1 MITLNQPIIQLPIKV
16 KRPEIELLLCC
27 TRTHI
32 DSETAE
38 RIKTLLQQNIDWTL
52 LIEIATYHGTIPLL
66 YQSFNN
72 IGKEAIP
79 ETVLTQLRNRYHAN
93 ASRNLFLSHELLKI
107 VKVFEA
113 HKIRAIPF
121 KGLVL
126 AISIYGN
133 LAMRQF
139 SDLDILVKQEDIAKA
154 QELLIAQKYQLEAD
168 YYGWQQTFVHSQ
180 KPEIVVDL
188 HCELT
193 PLSYFPFKLPDF
205 ETLWQ
210 RSRSLS
216 LNGESIVDLSFDD
229 LLIILTVQVAR
240 GVNEGRESLAQICD
254 LAELLRI
261 QQTSDWEELLHKVN
275 SLELKRP
282 FFISLLIVNT
292 LLNTPLPDQLNQAI
306 QQQIQIDPTIVIYAV
321 RMQKQLFTQ
330 VKTPRL
336 IKLFFQHLMIDGPLS
351 RMPVRVYLVW
361 QFLSFTTRLAI
372 ANSNQAD
379 REVFPLPS
387 GLSFLYYLIRPIRL
401 VSRYITNSTYR

>member
-38 RIKTLLQQNIDWTL
+38 RINTILQQNIDWTL

-66 YQSFNN
+66 YQSLNTTV
-72 IGKEAIP
+72 KEAIP
-79 ETVLTQLRNRYHAN
+79 QTVLTQLRNRYHAN
-93 ASRNLFLSHELLKI
+93 ASRNLFLSHELVKILKL
-107 VKVFEA
+107 FEA
-113 HKIRAIPF
+113 NKIPAIPF

-126 AISIYGN
+126 AASVYGN

-139 SDLDILVKQEDIAKA
+139 SDLDILVRQQDIAKA

-168 YYGWQQTFVHSQ
+168 YYGWQHNFVHSQ
-180 KPEIVVDL
+180 KPEIVVDI
-188 HCELT
+188 HTELT

-216 LNGESIVDLSFDD
+216 LNGESIIDLSFDD
-229 LLIILTVQVAR
+229 LLIILAVQVAR
-240 GVNEGRESLAQICD
+240 AVNEGRESLVQICD

-261 QQTSDWEELLHKVN
+261 QQTLDWEELLQKVN
-275 SLELKRP
+275 NLELKRP

-292 LLNTPLPDQLNQAI
+292 LLNTPLPDQLKQAI

-321 RMQKQLFTQ
+321 RMQKQLFTE
-330 VKTPRL
+330 VKTPRF

-361 QFLSFTTRLAI
+361 QFLSFTTRLVI
-372 ANSNQAD
+372 TNSNEAD
-379 REVFPLPS
+379 REVLPLPS

>member
-52 LIEIATYHGTIPLL
+52 LVEIATYHGTIPLL
-66 YQSFNN
+66 YQSLNTTV
-72 IGKEAIP
+72 KEAIP
-79 ETVLTQLRNRYHAN
+79 KTVLTQLRNRYHTN
-93 ASRNLFLSHELLKI
+93 ASRNLFLSHELVKILKL
-107 VKVFEA
+107 FEA
-113 HKIRAIPF
+113 NKIPAIPF

-126 AISIYGN
+126 AASVYGN

-139 SDLDILVKQEDIAKA
+139 SDLDILVRQQDIVKA
-154 QELLIAQKYQLEAD
+154 QELLIAQKYQLEAEH
-168 YYGWQQTFVHSQ
+168 YGWQQTFVHSQ

-193 PLSYFPFKLPDF
+193 PLSYFPFKLSDF

-210 RSRSLS
+210 RRRSLT
-216 LNGESIVDLSFDD
+216 LKGESIIDLSSND
-229 LLIILTVQVAR
+229 LSIILAIQVAR

-261 QQTSDWEELLHKVN
+261 QKPLDWEQLLQEVN
-275 SLELKRP
+275 SLELERP

-292 LLNTPLPDQLNQAI
+292 LLNTPLPDQIKQII
-306 QQQIQIDPTIVIYAV
+306 QQKIQIDPTMLIYAV
-321 RMQKQLFTQ
+321 RMQKQLFTE
-330 VKTPRL
+330 VKTPL
-336 IKLFFQHLMIDGPLS
+336 FIKLFFHHLMIKGPLS

-361 QFLSFTTRLAI
+361 QFLSFTAKLVI
-372 ANSNQAD
+372 INVNQKD
-379 REVFPLPS
+379 QEVFPLPS

>member
-52 LIEIATYHGTIPLL
+52 LIQIATYHGTIPLL
-66 YQSFNN
+66 YQSLNK

-79 ETVLTQLRNRYHAN
+79 QTVLTQLQNRYHAN

-107 VKVFEA
+107 LKLFEA
-113 HKIRAIPF
+113 NKIPAIPF

-126 AISIYGN
+126 AASIYGN

-139 SDLDILVKQEDIAKA
+139 SDLDILVRQQDIVKA

-168 YYGWQQTFVHSQ
+168 HYGWQQTFVHSQ

-205 ETLWQ
+205 KTLWQ

-216 LNGESIVDLSFDD
+216 LNGESIIDLSFDD
-229 LLIILTVQVAR
+229 LLIILAVQVAR
-240 GVNEGRESLAQICD
+240 AVNEGRESLAQICD

-261 QQTSDWEELLHKVN
+261 QQTSDWEELLHKVK
-275 SLELKRP
+275 SLELERL

-292 LLNTPLPDQLNQAI
+292 LLNTPLPDQLKQAI

-321 RMQKQLFTQ
+321 RMQKQLFTE

-336 IKLFFQHLMIDGPLS
+336 IQLFFQHLMIDGPLS

-372 ANSNQAD
+372 IDSNQED
-379 REVFPLPS
+379 REVFALPS
-387 GLSFLYYLIRPIRL
+387 SLSFLYYLIRPIRL

>member
-1 MITLNQPIIQLPIKV
+1 MITLNKPITQLPTKF

-32 DSETAE
+32 DPETAE
-38 RIKTLLQQNIDWTL
+38 RINTILQQEIDWTYL
-52 LIEIATYHGTIPLL
+52 MEIAAYHGTIPLL
-66 YQSFNN
+66 YQSLKTT
-72 IGKEAIP
+72 GKEAIP
-79 ETVLTQLRNRYHAN
+79 KTVLTQLQNHYHTN
-93 ASRNLFLSHELLKI
+93 ASRNLFLSHELLNILKL
-107 VKVFEA
+107 FAA
-113 HKIRAIPF
+113 HEIQAIPF

-139 SDLDILVKQEDIAKA
+139 SDLDILVRQQDIVKA

-210 RSRSLS
+210 RRRSLT
-216 LNGESIVDLSFDD
+216 LKGESIIDLSSND
-229 LLIILTVQVAR
+229 LLIILAVQVAR

-261 QQTSDWEELLHKVN
+261 QKPLDWEQLLQQVN
-275 SLELKRP
+275 SLELERP

-292 LLNTPLPDQLNQAI
+292 LLNTPLPVEVKQAI
-306 QQQIQIDPTIVIYAV
+306 QQQIKIDPTILIYAV
-321 RMQKQLFTQ
+321 RMQKQLFTE
-330 VKTPRL
+330 VKTPL
-336 IKLFFQHLMIDGPLS
+336 FIKLFFHHLMIKGPLS

-361 QFLSFTTRLAI
+361 QFLSFTTRLVI
-372 ANSNQAD
+372 TNANQED

-387 GLSFLYYLIRPIRL
+387 GLYFLYYLIRPIRL

>member
-1 MITLNQPIIQLPIKV
+1 MITLNKPITQLPTKV
-16 KRPEIELLLCC
+16 SRPEIELLLCC

-32 DSETAE
+32 DPETAE
-38 RIKTLLQQNIDWTL
+38 RINTILQQNIDWTYL
-52 LIEIATYHGTIPLL
+52 MEIATHHGTIPLL
-66 YQSFNN
+66 YQSLKTV
-72 IGKEAIP
+72 GKEAIP
-79 ETVLTQLRNRYHAN
+79 KIVLTQLQNHYHTN
-93 ASRNLFLSHELLKI
+93 ASRNLFLSHELLNILKL
-107 VKVFEA
+107 FEA

-139 SDLDILVKQEDIAKA
+139 SDLDILVRQQDIVKA

-210 RSRSLS
+210 RSSPLT
-216 LNGESIVDLSFDD
+216 LKGESIIKFSCDD
-229 LLIILTVQVAR
+229 LLIILAVQVAR

-261 QQTSDWEELLHKVN
+261 QQRFDWEQLLQKVN

-292 LLNTPLPDQLNQAI
+292 LLNTPLPDQVKQAI
-306 QQQIQIDPTIVIYAV
+306 QQQMKIDPTILIYAV
-321 RMQKQLFTQ
+321 RMQKHLFT
-330 VKTPRL
+330 KIKSPL
-336 IKLFFQHLMIDGPLS
+336 IIKLFFQHLMINGPLS
-351 RMPVRVYLVW
+351 RMPDRIYLVW
-361 QFLSFTTRLAI
+361 QFLSFITRKVI
-372 ANSNQAD
+372 TDTSQAD
-379 REVFPLPS
+379 REFFALPS
-387 GLSFLYYLIRPIRL
+387 SFSFLYYLIRPIRL
-401 VSRYITNSTYR
+401 VSRYITNVSSG

>member
-1 MITLNQPIIQLPIKV
+1 MITLNKPITQLPTKV
-16 KRPEIELLLCC
+16 QRPEIELLLCC

-32 DSETAE
+32 DPETAE
-38 RIKTLLQQNIDWTL
+38 RINTILQQDIDWTYL
-52 LIEIATYHGTIPLL
+52 MEIAAYHGTIPLL
-66 YQSFNN
+66 YQSLKTT
-72 IGKEAIP
+72 GKEAIP
-79 ETVLTQLRNRYHAN
+79 KTVLTQLQNHYHTN
-93 ASRNLFLSHELLKI
+93 ASRNLFLSQELLNILKL
-107 VKVFEA
+107 FAA

-139 SDLDILVKQEDIAKA
+139 SDLDILVRQQDIVKA
-154 QELLIAQKYQLEAD
+154 QELLIAHKYQLEAD
-168 YYGWQQTFVHSQ
+168 HYGWQQTFVHSQ

-210 RSRSLS
+210 RSRSLT
-216 LNGESIVDLSFDD
+216 LQGESIIDLSSND
-229 LLIILTVQVAR
+229 LLIILAVQVAR

-261 QQTSDWEELLHKVN
+261 QKPLDWEQLLQQVN
-275 SLELKRP
+275 SLELERP

-292 LLNTPLPDQLNQAI
+292 LLNTPLPDQIKQAI
-306 QQQIQIDPTIVIYAV
+306 QQQIQIDPTMLIYAV
-321 RMQKQLFTQ
+321 RMQKQLFTE
-330 VKTPRL
+330 VKTPL
-336 IKLFFQHLMIDGPLS
+336 FIKLFFHHLMIEGPLS

-361 QFLSFTTRLAI
+361 QFLSFTTRLVI
-372 ANSNQAD
+372 TNVNQED